1 MKLNNNIETKTFP
14 EDWKV
19 KTYSA
24 KAGEIKR
31 DWWLVD
37 ATNHTPGRLSA
48 KLAMILQGKN
58 KPVYTPSMDTGD
70 FVIVVNVDKMR
81 VTGRKLDQKIYYR
94 HTGYSGGQKETLMR
108 DMMEKYPERVLSH
121 AVKGMLPKN
130 RLSSAQLTKL
140 KIFSGPEHTH
150 AAQQPRVL
158 EIK

>member
-1 MKLNNNIETKTFP
+1 
-14 EDWKV
+14 V

-24 KAGEIKR
+24 KAGEIIR

-37 ATNHTPGRLSA
+37 ATDQTLGRLSA

-58 KPVYTPSMDTGD
+58 KPVYTPNIDTGD
-70 FVIVVNVDKMR
+70 FVVVVNVEKMR
-81 VTGRKLDQKIYYR
+81 ITGRKLDQKIYFR
-94 HTGYSGGQKETLMR
+94 HTGYSGGQRATSMR
-108 DMMEKYPERVLSH
+108 DMMNNHPERVLTH

-130 RLSSAQLTKL
+130 RLSSAQLKKL

>member
-1 MKLNNNIETKTFP
+1 M
-14 EDWKV
+14 

-37 ATNHTPGRLSA
+37 ATDQTLGRLSA

-58 KPVYTPSMDTGD
+58 KPVYTPHIDTGD
-70 FVIVVNVDKMR
+70 FVVVVNVDKMR
-81 VTGRKLDQKIYYR
+81 ITGRKLDQKIYYR
-94 HTGYSGGQKETLMR
+94 HTGYAGGQRATLMR
-108 DMMEKYPERVLSH
+108 DMMSDHHDRVLTH
-121 AVKGMLPKN
+121 GGKGMLPKN
-130 RLSSAQLTKL
+130 RLSSGQLKKL

>member
-1 MKLNNNIETKTFP
+1 
-14 EDWKV
+14 V

-37 ATNHTPGRLSA
+37 ATDQTLGRLSA

-58 KPVYTPSMDTGD
+58 KPVYTPHIDTGD
-70 FVIVVNVDKMR
+70 FVVVVNVEKMR
-81 VTGRKLDQKIYYR
+81 ITGRKLDQKIYYR
-94 HTGYSGGQKETLMR
+94 HTGYAGGQRAVAMR
-108 DMMEKYPERVLSH
+108 DLMSKHPERVLSH

-130 RLSSAQLTKL
+130 RLSSAQLKKL

>member
-1 MKLNNNIETKTFP
+1 M
-14 EDWKV
+14 

-31 DWWLVD
+31 DWWVVD
-37 ATNHTPGRLSA
+37 ATDQTLGRLSA

-58 KPVYTPSMDTGD
+58 KPVYTPHMDTGD
-70 FVIVVNVDKMR
+70 FVVVVNVEKMR

-94 HTGYSGGQKETLMR
+94 HTGYAGGQKATSMR
-108 DMMEKYPERVLSH
+108 DMMERHPDRVLTH

-130 RLSSAQLTKL
+130 RLSSAQLKKL

>member
-1 MKLNNNIETKTFP
+1 M
-14 EDWKV
+14 

-31 DWWLVD
+31 DWWVVD
-37 ATNHTPGRLSA
+37 ASDQTLGRLSA

-58 KPVYTPSMDTGD
+58 KPVYTPHMDTGD
-70 FVIVVNVDKMR
+70 FVVVVNVDKMR
-81 VTGRKLDQKIYYR
+81 ITGRKLDQKVYYR
-94 HTGYSGGQKETLMR
+94 HTGYAGGQKATTMR
-108 DMMEKYPERVLSH
+108 DMMDRHPDRVLTH

-130 RLSSAQLTKL
+130 RLSRAQLKKL

>member
-1 MKLNNNIETKTFP
+1 M
-14 EDWKV
+14 

-37 ATNHTPGRLSA
+37 ATDQTLGRLSS

-58 KPVYTPSMDTGD
+58 KPVYTPHIDTGD
-70 FVIVVNVDKMR
+70 FIVVVNVDKMR
-81 VTGRKLDQKIYYR
+81 ITGRKLDQKVYYR
-94 HTGYSGGQKETLMR
+94 HTGYSGGQKSTLMR
-108 DMMEKYPERVLSH
+108 DMMQKHPDRVLTH

-130 RLSSAQLTKL
+130 RLSSAQLKKL

>member
-1 MKLNNNIETKTFP
+1 
-14 EDWKV
+14 V

-37 ATNHTPGRLSA
+37 ATDQTLGRLSA

-58 KPVYTPSMDTGD
+58 KPVYTPHIDTGD
-70 FVIVVNVDKMR
+70 FVVVVNVEKMR
-81 VTGRKLDQKIYYR
+81 ITGRKLDQKIYFR
-94 HTGYSGGQKETLMR
+94 HTGYAGGQRATSMR
-108 DMMEKYPERVLSH
+108 DMMNDHPERVLTH

-130 RLSSAQLTKL
+130 RLSSAQLKKL

>member
-1 MKLNNNIETKTFP
+1 M
-14 EDWKV
+14 

-37 ATNHTPGRLSA
+37 ATDQTLGRLSA

-58 KPVYTPSMDTGD
+58 KPVYTPHMDTGD
-70 FVIVVNVDKMR
+70 FIVVINVEKMR

-94 HTGYSGGQKETLMR
+94 HTGYAGGQRSTLMR
-108 DMMEKYPERVLSH
+108 DMMNDHPERVLTH

-130 RLSSAQLTKL
+130 RLSSAQLKKL

>member
-1 MKLNNNIETKTFP
+1 M
-14 EDWKV
+14 

-37 ATNHTPGRLSA
+37 ATDQTLGRLSA

-58 KPVYTPSMDTGD
+58 KPVYTPHIDTGD
-70 FVIVVNVDKMR
+70 FVVVVNVDKMR
-81 VTGRKLDQKIYYR
+81 ITGRKLDQKIYYR
-94 HTGYSGGQKETLMR
+94 HTGYAGGQRATLMR
-108 DMMEKYPERVLSH
+108 DMMNDHPDRVLTH

-130 RLSSAQLTKL
+130 RLSSAQLKKL

>member
-1 MKLNNNIETKTFP
+1 M
-14 EDWKV
+14 

-37 ATNHTPGRLSA
+37 ATDQTLGRLSA

-58 KPVYTPSMDTGD
+58 KPVYTPHIDTGD
-70 FVIVVNVDKMR
+70 FVVVINVDKMR

-94 HTGYSGGQKETLMR
+94 HTGYAGGQRATLMR
-108 DMMEKYPERVLSH
+108 DMMNDHPERVLTH

-130 RLSSAQLTKL
+130 RLSSAQLKKL

>member
-1 MKLNNNIETKTFP
+1 M
-14 EDWKV
+14 

-31 DWWLVD
+31 DWWVVD
-37 ATNHTPGRLSA
+37 ASDQTLGRLSA

-58 KPVYTPSMDTGD
+58 KPVYTPHMDTGD
-70 FVIVVNVDKMR
+70 FVVVVNVDKMR
-81 VTGRKLDQKIYYR
+81 ITGRKLDQKVYYR
-94 HTGYSGGQKETLMR
+94 HTGYAGGQKATTMR
-108 DMMEKYPERVLSH
+108 DMMDRHPERVLTH

-130 RLSSAQLTKL
+130 RLSRAQLKKL

>member
-1 MKLNNNIETKTFP
+1 M
-14 EDWKV
+14 

-31 DWWLVD
+31 DWWVVD
-37 ATNHTPGRLSA
+37 ASDQTLGRLSA

-58 KPVYTPSMDTGD
+58 KPVYTPHLDTGD
-70 FVIVVNVDKMR
+70 FVVVVNVEKMR
-81 VTGRKLDQKIYYR
+81 ITGRKLDQKIYYR
-94 HTGYSGGQKETLMR
+94 HTGYAGGQKATSMR
-108 DMMEKYPERVLSH
+108 DMMEKHPERVLTH

-130 RLSSAQLTKL
+130 RLSRAQIKKL

>member
-1 MKLNNNIETKTFP
+1 M
-14 EDWKV
+14 

-31 DWWLVD
+31 DWWVVD
-37 ATNHTPGRLSA
+37 ASDQTLGRLSA

-58 KPVYTPSMDTGD
+58 KPVYTPHMDTGD
-70 FVIVVNVDKMR
+70 FVVVVNVDKMR
-81 VTGRKLDQKIYYR
+81 ITGRKLDQKIYYR
-94 HTGYSGGQKETLMR
+94 HTGYAGGQKATTMR
-108 DMMEKYPERVLSH
+108 DMMENHPERVLTH

-130 RLSSAQLTKL
+130 RLSRAQLKKL

>member
-1 MKLNNNIETKTFP
+1 
-14 EDWKV
+14 V

-31 DWWLVD
+31 DWWVVD
-37 ATNHTPGRLSA
+37 ASDQTLGRLSA

-58 KPVYTPSMDTGD
+58 KPVYTPHLDTGD
-70 FVIVVNVDKMR
+70 FVVVVNVDKMR
-81 VTGRKLDQKIYYR
+81 ITGRKLDQKVYYR
-94 HTGYSGGQKETLMR
+94 HTGYAGGQKATTMR
-108 DMMEKYPERVLSH
+108 DMMDKHPERVLTH

-130 RLSSAQLTKL
+130 RLSRAQIKKL

>member
-1 MKLNNNIETKTFP
+1 M
-14 EDWKV
+14 

-31 DWWLVD
+31 DWWLID
-37 ATNHTPGRLSA
+37 ATDQTLGRLSA

-58 KPVYTPSMDTGD
+58 KPVYTPHIDTGD
-70 FVIVVNVDKMR
+70 FVVVVNVDKMR

-94 HTGYSGGQKETLMR
+94 HTGYAGGQRATLMR
-108 DMMEKYPERVLSH
+108 DMMNDHPERVLTH

-130 RLSSAQLTKL
+130 RLSSAQLKKL

>member
-1 MKLNNNIETKTFP
+1 
-14 EDWKV
+14 V

-37 ATNHTPGRLSA
+37 ATDQTLGRLSA

-58 KPVYTPSMDTGD
+58 KPVYTPHIDTGD
-70 FVIVVNVDKMR
+70 FVVVVNVDRMR
-81 VTGRKLDQKIYYR
+81 ITGRKLDQKIYYR
-94 HTGYSGGQKETLMR
+94 HTGYAGGQKATLMR
-108 DMMEKYPERVLSH
+108 DMMENHPERVLAH

-130 RLSSAQLTKL
+130 RLSTTQLKKL

>member
-1 MKLNNNIETKTFP
+1 M
-14 EDWKV
+14 

-31 DWWLVD
+31 DWWIVD
-37 ATNHTPGRLSA
+37 ATDQTLGRLSA

-58 KPVYTPSMDTGD
+58 KPVYTPHMDTGD
-70 FVIVVNVDKMR
+70 FVVVVNVEKMLI
-81 VTGRKLDQKIYYR
+81 TGRKLDQKIYYR
-94 HTGYSGGQKETLMR
+94 HTGYAGGQKATLMR
-108 DMMEKYPERVLSH
+108 DMMNNHPERVLTH

-130 RLSSAQLTKL
+130 RLSSAQLKKL

>member
-1 MKLNNNIETKTFP
+1 M
-14 EDWKV
+14 

-37 ATNHTPGRLSA
+37 ATDQTLGRLSA

-58 KPVYTPSMDTGD
+58 KPVYTPHIDTGD
-70 FVIVVNVDKMR
+70 FVVVVNVDKMR

-94 HTGYSGGQKETLMR
+94 HTGYAGGQRATLMR
-108 DMMEKYPERVLSH
+108 DMMNDHPERVLTH

-130 RLSSAQLTKL
+130 RLSSTQLKKL

>member
-1 MKLNNNIETKTFP
+1 M
-14 EDWKV
+14 

-31 DWWLVD
+31 DWWVVD
-37 ATNHTPGRLSA
+37 ASDQTLGRLSA

-58 KPVYTPSMDTGD
+58 KPVYTPHMDTGD
-70 FVIVVNVDKMR
+70 FVVVVNVDKMR
-81 VTGRKLDQKIYYR
+81 ITGRKLDQKVYYR
-94 HTGYSGGQKETLMR
+94 HTGYAGGQKATTMR
-108 DMMEKYPERVLSH
+108 DMMDKHPERVLTH

-130 RLSSAQLTKL
+130 RLSRAQLKKL

>member
-1 MKLNNNIETKTFP
+1 
-14 EDWKV
+14 V

-31 DWWLVD
+31 DWWVVD
-37 ATNHTPGRLSA
+37 ASDQTLGRLSA

-58 KPVYTPSMDTGD
+58 KPVYTPHLDTGD
-70 FVIVVNVDKMR
+70 FVVVVNVEKMR
-81 VTGRKLDQKIYYR
+81 ITGRKLDQKIYYR
-94 HTGYSGGQKETLMR
+94 HTGYAGGQKATSMR
-108 DMMEKYPERVLSH
+108 DMMEKHPERVLTH

-130 RLSSAQLTKL
+130 RLSRAQIKKL

>member
-1 MKLNNNIETKTFP
+1 M
-14 EDWKV
+14 

-31 DWWLVD
+31 DWWVVD
-37 ATNHTPGRLSA
+37 AADQTLGRLSA

-58 KPVYTPSMDTGD
+58 KPVYTPHMDTGD
-70 FVIVVNVDKMR
+70 FVVVVNVDKMR
-81 VTGRKLDQKIYYR
+81 ITGRKLDQKIYYR
-94 HTGYSGGQKETLMR
+94 HSGYAGGQKATLMR
-108 DMMEKYPERVLSH
+108 DMMEKHPERVLTH

-130 RLSSAQLTKL
+130 RLSRAQLKKL

>member
-1 MKLNNNIETKTFP
+1 M
-14 EDWKV
+14 

-37 ATNHTPGRLSA
+37 ATDQTLGRLSA

-58 KPVYTPSMDTGD
+58 KPVYTPHIDTGD
-70 FVIVVNVDKMR
+70 FVVVVNVDKMR
-81 VTGRKLDQKIYYR
+81 ITGRKLDQKIYYR
-94 HTGYSGGQKETLMR
+94 HTGYAGGQKATLMR
-108 DMMEKYPERVLSH
+108 DMMENHPERVLTH

-130 RLSSAQLTKL
+130 RLSSAQLKKL

>member
-1 MKLNNNIETKTFP
+1 M
-14 EDWKV
+14 

-31 DWWLVD
+31 DWWVVD
-37 ATNHTPGRLSA
+37 ASDQTLGRLSA

-58 KPVYTPSMDTGD
+58 KPVYTPHLDTGD
-70 FVIVVNVDKMR
+70 FVVVVNVDKMR
-81 VTGRKLDQKIYYR
+81 ITGRKLDQKVYYR
-94 HTGYSGGQKETLMR
+94 HTGYAGGQKATTMR
-108 DMMEKYPERVLSH
+108 DMMDKHPERVLTH

-130 RLSSAQLTKL
+130 RLSRAQIKKL

>member
-1 MKLNNNIETKTFP
+1 M
-14 EDWKV
+14 

-24 KAGEIKR
+24 KAGEIIR

-37 ATNHTPGRLSA
+37 ATDQTLGRLSA

-58 KPVYTPSMDTGD
+58 KPVYTPNIDTGD
-70 FVIVVNVDKMR
+70 FVVVVNVEKMR
-81 VTGRKLDQKIYYR
+81 ITGRKLDQKIYFR
-94 HTGYSGGQKETLMR
+94 HTGYSGGQRATSMR
-108 DMMEKYPERVLSH
+108 DMMNNHPERVLTH

-130 RLSSAQLTKL
+130 RLSSAQLKKL

>member
-1 MKLNNNIETKTFP
+1 L
-14 EDWKV
+14 

-31 DWWLVD
+31 DWWVVD
-37 ATNHTPGRLSA
+37 ATDQTLGRLSA

-58 KPVYTPSMDTGD
+58 KPVYTPHMDTGD
-70 FVIVVNVDKMR
+70 FVVVVNVEKMR

-94 HTGYSGGQKETLMR
+94 HTGYAGGQKATSMR
-108 DMMEKYPERVLSH
+108 DMMERHPDRVLTH

-130 RLSSAQLTKL
+130 RLSSAQLKKL

>member
-1 MKLNNNIETKTFP
+1 M
-14 EDWKV
+14 

-37 ATNHTPGRLSA
+37 AADQTLGRLSA

-58 KPVYTPSMDTGD
+58 KPVYTPHIDTGD
-70 FVIVVNVDKMR
+70 FVVVVNVDKMR
-81 VTGRKLDQKIYYR
+81 ITGRKLDQKIYYR
-94 HTGYSGGQKETLMR
+94 HTGYAGGQRATLMR
-108 DMMEKYPERVLSH
+108 DMMNDHPERVLAH

-130 RLSSAQLTKL
+130 RLSSTQLKKL

>member
-1 MKLNNNIETKTFP
+1 M
-14 EDWKV
+14 

-37 ATNHTPGRLSA
+37 ATDQTLGRLSA

-58 KPVYTPSMDTGD
+58 KPVYTPHIDTGD
-70 FVIVVNVDKMR
+70 FVVVVNVEKMR
-81 VTGRKLDQKIYYR
+81 ITGRKLDQKIYYR
-94 HTGYSGGQKETLMR
+94 HTGYAGGQRAASMR
-108 DMMEKYPERVLSH
+108 EVMNKHPERVLSH

-130 RLSSAQLTKL
+130 RLSSAQLKKL

>member
-1 MKLNNNIETKTFP
+1 M
-14 EDWKV
+14 

-37 ATNHTPGRLSA
+37 ATDQTLGRLSA

-58 KPVYTPSMDTGD
+58 KPVYTPHMDTGD
-70 FVIVVNVDKMR
+70 FIVVVNVEKMKI
-81 VTGRKLDQKIYYR
+81 TGRKLDQKIYYR
-94 HTGYSGGQKETLMR
+94 HTGYAGGQRATKMR
-108 DMMEKYPERVLSH
+108 DMMNEHPERVLTH

-130 RLSSAQLTKL
+130 KISSAQLKKL